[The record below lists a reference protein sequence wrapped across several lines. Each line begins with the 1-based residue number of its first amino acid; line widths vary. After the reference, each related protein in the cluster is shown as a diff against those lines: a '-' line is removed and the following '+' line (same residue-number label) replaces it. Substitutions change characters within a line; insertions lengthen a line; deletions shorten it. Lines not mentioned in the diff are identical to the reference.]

1 MPAGCF
7 CQSEKTLPD
16 CSKSHGLRGCG
27 GLLAQRKWAPRRAG
41 MRYDEV
47 LAFLRV
53 AAMNTTQSETQDEIQ
68 GETQNNTEQHGYF
81 TLSGDVNSDM
91 VRRVF
96 NAAADITE
104 DKLTTA
110 HILIQSN
117 GGYVSDGI
125 CLYNFL
131 SKLPLDIITYN
142 AGAVASIAVTLF
154 LAGRQRHAS
163 DTARFMV
170 HKSHA
175 TASPGSRPDALSII
189 VEGLR
194 ADDMRTERILRGHV
208 NLTQEQWQVHAYSDL
223 HLTADQA
230 LEVGMIESIRDFA
243 PPKGKRLTNI

>member
-1 MPAGCF
+1 MVLSICKDVAKLQQKPRFAG
-7 CQSEKTLPD
+7 L
-16 CSKSHGLRGCG
+16 GAV
-27 GLLAQRKWAPRRAG
+27 LARCKRAPGRAG
-41 MRYDEV
+41 MRYDEI

-53 AAMNTTQSETQDEIQ
+53 PAMNTTQS
-68 GETQNNTEQHGYF
+68 ETQNNTEQHGYF

-96 NAAADITE
+96 NAVADITE

-194 ADDMRTERILRGHV
+194 ADDMRTERILRGQV
-208 NLTQEQWQVHAYSDL
+208 NLTEEQWQVHAYSDL

-230 LEVGMIESIRDFA
+230 LEVGLIESIRDFA